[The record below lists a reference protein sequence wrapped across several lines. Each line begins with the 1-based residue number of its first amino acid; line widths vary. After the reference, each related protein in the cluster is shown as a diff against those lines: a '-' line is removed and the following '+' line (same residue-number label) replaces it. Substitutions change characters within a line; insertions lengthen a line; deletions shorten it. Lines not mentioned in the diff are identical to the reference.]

1 MPRRKVTSRDS
12 PGASRSGIWIA
23 AQGSSAT
30 PLRPDR
36 CARRKAA
43 GRRSEPLRP
52 MNSVRSQV
60 SVANRRSLSS
70 TSKKPT
76 QSPKSLL

>member
-1 MPRRKVTSRDS
+1 MLRDC
-12 PGASRSGIWIA
+12 PGASSNGTWIA
-23 AQGSSAT
+23 AQGSSPAPT
-30 PLRPDR
+30 RPDSR
-36 CARRKAA
+36 SRRRAA

-60 SVANRRSLSS
+60 KLPNSRSSTS
-70 TSKKPT
+70 TSKKPI